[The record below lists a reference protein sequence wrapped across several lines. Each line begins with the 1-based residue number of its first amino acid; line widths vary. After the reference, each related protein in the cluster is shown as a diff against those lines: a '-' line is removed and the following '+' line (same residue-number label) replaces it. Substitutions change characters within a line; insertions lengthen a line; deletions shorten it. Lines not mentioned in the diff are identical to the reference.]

1 MKSSK
6 IYVFGEVLFD
16 HFPDGKRVLGGA
28 PFNLAWHLQAFLQE
42 PCLISRIGKDAEGRS
57 IRAAMSDWGMTTD
70 FLQCD
75 DSRPTGRVDIHIK
88 DGEPSY
94 DIVPSCAYDFIESG
108 TIEAGTMDLRDCD
121 LLYHGSLAL
130 RNAVSAKALSDLK
143 KHFKGTLFM
152 DVNLRPPWWE
162 KKQVLSWM
170 RAAHWVK
177 LNEAELH
184 MLCPGDGTLLA
195 RAQACR
201 RSCDLVGLLVTR
213 GAQGAL
219 AVTADLPPIQV
230 TPSSQGTLVD
240 TVGAGDAFSAVVILG
255 LVRGWPLEKT
265 MQRAQSFAAAMVC
278 RRGAT
283 VSNKAFYTPY
293 LSDYQL
299 AE

>member
-1 MKSSK
+1 MKPSK
-6 IYVFGEVLFD
+6 ICVFGEVLFD

-28 PFNLAWHLQAFLQE
+28 PFNLAWHLQAFLQQ
-42 PCLISRIGKDAEGRS
+42 PCLISRIGKDAEGRL
-57 IRAAMSDWGMTTD
+57 IRTAMSDWGITTD

-75 DSRPTGRVDIHIK
+75 HKRPTGRVDIHIK

-94 DIVPSCAYDFIESG
+94 DIVPSCAYDFIE
-108 TIEAGTMDLRDCD
+108 AGTMDLKDCD

-143 KHFKGTLFM
+143 ERFKGTLFM

-162 KKQVLSWM
+162 KNRVLKWM

-177 LNEAELH
+177 LNEAELY
-184 MLCPGDGTLLA
+184 MLCPGDGALLA

-201 RSCDLVGLLVTR
+201 SACDLVGLLVTLGDR
-213 GAQGAL
+213 GAL
-219 AVTADLPPIQV
+219 AVTADLPPVQV

-240 TVGAGDAFSAVVILG
+240 TVGAGDAFAAIVVLG

-278 RRGAT
+278 RQGAT
-283 VSNKAFYTPY
+283 VPEKAFYAPY
-293 LSDYQL
+293 LSDWHL
-299 AE
+299 VKEVDS